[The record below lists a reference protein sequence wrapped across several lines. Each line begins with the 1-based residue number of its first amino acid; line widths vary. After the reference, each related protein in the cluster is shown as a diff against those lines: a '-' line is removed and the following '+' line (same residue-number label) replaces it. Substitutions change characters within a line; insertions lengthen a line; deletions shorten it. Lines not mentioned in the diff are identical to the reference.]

1 MNVKHLFIINP
12 VAGKKDRTEVISS
25 AIKRVLP
32 DEASREIR
40 VTTCPS
46 DATEIA
52 REYILGAADDDFVRV
67 YACGGDGT
75 LSEVVLGIYRAGRS
89 NCALG
94 VIPIGSGND
103 FIKYYDEIPAEK
115 FRSLADMVA
124 GRTEEIDLL
133 RVADCDGGNER
144 VSINIVSAGF
154 DAAVAKG
161 MVSYKRL
168 PMVNGSAAYNL
179 SLCKCLVNERKHVYH
194 VVADGEDLEDPK
206 QGYLFVI
213 AANGRY
219 YGGGFKAAPI
229 SNIQDGFLDLIRI
242 CSVSISKFI
251 GLVGKFRQGEHIEKL
266 KEYTS
271 HSLCKHIRIE
281 AENPVEVNV
290 DGEICEM
297 KNPEISIVPRAV
309 KLILPA

>member
-1 MNVKHLFIINP
+1 MNTKHLFIINP

-25 AIKRVLP
+25 AICRTLQGKG
-32 DEASREIR
+32 DYDIK
-40 VTTCPS
+40 VTSCPG

-52 REYILGAADDDFVRV
+52 RSYIQDASEDDFIRV

-75 LSEVVLGIYRAGRS
+75 LSEVVLGMYLSGRD
-89 NCALG
+89 NCAIG
-94 VIPIGSGND
+94 VVPIGSGND

-115 FRSLADMVA
+115 FRSLPDMVA
-124 GRTEEIDLL
+124 GRTESIDLL
-133 RVADCDGGNER
+133 RVSDDTGNER
-144 VSINIVSAGF
+144 VSINIVSTGF

-161 MVSYKRL
+161 MTAYKRL
-168 PMVNGSAAYNL
+168 PMVNGSAAYNM
-179 SLCKCLVNERKHVYH
+179 SLCKCLVNERKHIYH
-194 VVADGEDLEDPK
+194 VSADGCDLDDPK

-242 CSVSISKFI
+242 CSVSVGRFL
-251 GLVGKFRQGEHIEKL
+251 GLVGKFRQGLHIEQL

-271 HSLCKHIRIE
+271 HLLCKTVRIH
-281 AENPVEVNV
+281 AEKPVEVNI

-297 KNPEISIVPRAV
+297 TDPEISIVPGAI

>member
-1 MNVKHLFIINP
+1 MKTKHLFIINP
-12 VAGKKDRTEVISS
+12 VAGKKDRTEIISA
-25 AIKRVLP
+25 AIARVLP
-32 DEASREIR
+32 DENDREIR
-40 VTTCPS
+40 ITSCPG
-46 DATEIA
+46 DATVIA
-52 REYILGAADDDFVRV
+52 REYIENSPEDEFVRV

-75 LSEVVLGIYRAGRS
+75 LSEVVLGIYLSKRT

-94 VIPIGSGND
+94 VVPIGSGND

-124 GRTEEIDLL
+124 GETQEIDLL
-133 RVADCDGGNER
+133 HVKDGGSDCEK

-161 MVSYKRL
+161 MTAYKRL
-168 PMVNGSAAYNL
+168 PMINGSAAYNM
-179 SLCKCLVNERKHVYH
+179 SLVKCLVGERKHIYH
-194 VVADGEDLEDPK
+194 VVADGKDLVDPQ

-229 SNIQDGFLDLIRI
+229 SNIQDGFLDLVRI
-242 CSVSISKFI
+242 CSVSISRFL

-266 KEYTS
+266 KQFTS
-271 HSLCKHIRIE
+271 HALCKHIRIE
-281 AENPVEVNV
+281 SESPVEVNI

-297 KNPEISIVPRAV
+297 TNPEISIVQRAV
-309 KLILPA
+309 KIILPA